1 MGVPLE
7 AEERDN
13 CGALFVFIDSKQPVM
28 SENNYEWLLTDDL
41 PYTVIVCGKSEAET
55 FQVLHWNSALLS
67 LIDNCSP
74 NSDMVTDFLNDLS
87 VRDITWQ
94 QVALKVYESGNPTS
108 FDCFFLPANSWFRV
122 TCFMS
127 RNNLIT
133 GIADITSE
141 KQQAREMLKAKVN
154 ADAASR
160 AKGDFLA
167 NMSHEIRTPLNG
179 VIGFSELLL
188 NSKLSEVQRQ
198 YMENVNLSAKSL
210 MELINNILD
219 FSKIEAGKLEIFPD
233 KTNLLSLVE
242 TVAEIVRFN
251 ALQKGIELLVRVA
264 PDMPVNVMVDE
275 LRLRQVLINLISNA
289 IKFTDR
295 GEVELSVK
303 LMLIKEKENE
313 ARFLFSV
320 RDTGIGVSD
329 ADRKKLFTAFSQA
342 DSVSAGKYGGTG
354 LGLVI
359 SNMLLGKMK
368 SRIELL
374 STPGAGS
381 NFFFEINLPLVN
393 DNGQMPQKSL
403 HIKNALVVDD
413 NKESRKI
420 FVDMLN
426 YMGIAAKETEDGIEA
441 LKIIEDR
448 SDFDLIVLDYKMP
461 YINGLDVV
469 RKMRAMTT
477 GAKLRQPEV
486 ILYTSSEE
494 SQVFDECEQLN
505 IRYRYIKPVKM
516 SEFFQT
522 LTVINESLNPQAI
535 VADGVLESD
544 AGNSFYSEEIIK
556 VLVAEDDDVN
566 MLLIGELIYRV
577 MPNARLFKAHNGS
590 RAVALF
596 KEKEP
601 NLVLMDVN
609 MPIMNG
615 LEATAE
621 IRKLE
626 TATRVPIIALTA
638 KVMDGS
644 ADECVAAGMD
654 DYVPKPILFDNFV
667 RVLARFFDS
676 TKQPRKVLSAIESD
690 KLKGHFDKECL
701 LQKTGLKMATVN
713 RMLDVAKASIPQYI
727 ARLEE
732 SLLQNDGQA
741 FSDVAHTL
749 KGTSGTLC
757 FYKLELISSQMEEL
771 DFDKQKMELLL
782 SALKDEWRYI
792 ESLI

>member
-1 MGVPLE
+1 MS
-7 AEERDN
+7 DN
-13 CGALFVFIDSKQPVM
+13 SH
-28 SENNYEWLLTDDL
+28 EWLPTDDL
-41 PYTVIVCGKSEAET
+41 PYTVIVCGKSESDT
-55 FQVLHWNSALLS
+55 FQVLHWNKALS
-67 LIDNCSP
+67 FLIDNNSP
-74 NSDMVTDFLNDLS
+74 NTEVVSGFLAALS
-87 VRDITWQ
+87 TRDITWKQ
-94 QVALKVYESGNPTS
+94 TALKVYESGNSIS
-108 FDCFFLPANSWFRV
+108 FDCFFLPANKWFRV
-122 TCFMS
+122 SCFMS

-141 KQQAREMLKAKVN
+141 KQQVRDLLKSKKN

-179 VIGFSELLL
+179 VIGFSDLLL

-233 KTNLLSLVE
+233 KTNLLTLVE

-251 ALQKGIELLVRVA
+251 AHQKGIELLVRVA

-303 LMLIKEKENE
+303 LMLVKEKENE

-420 FVDMLN
+420 FVDMLS
-426 YMGIAAKETEDGIEA
+426 YMGISANEADDGIEA
-441 LKIIEDR
+441 LKIIEEKY
-448 SDFDLIVLDYKMP
+448 DFDLIVLDYKMP

-505 IRYRYIKPVKM
+505 IRYRFIKPVKM

-522 LTVINESLNPQAI
+522 LTRINANLNPQSNIDDA
-535 VADGVLESD
+535 ALESD
-544 AGNSFYSEEIIK
+544 TGNSFYSEEIIK
-556 VLVAEDDDVN
+556 VLIAEDDDVN

-590 RAVALF
+590 KAVALF
-596 KEKEP
+596 KEKQP
-601 NLVLMDVN
+601 DLVLMDVN
-609 MPIMNG
+609 MPMMNG

-626 TATRVPIIALTA
+626 TNTHVPIIALTA

-644 ADECVAAGMD
+644 ADDCIAAGMN
-654 DYVPKPILFDNFV
+654 DYIPKPVLFESFV
-667 RVLARFFDS
+667 RVLARFFDAS
-676 TKQPRKVLSAIESD
+676 KQPQKVLSAIDSE
-690 KLKGHFDKECL
+690 KLKEHFDKENL
-701 LQKTGLKMATVN
+701 LQKTGLKTATVN
-713 RMLDVAKASIPQYI
+713 RMLDLAKASIPQYI
-727 ARLEE
+727 TRLEE
-732 SLLQNDGQA
+732 SLSREDGQA

-757 FYKLELISSQMEEL
+757 FYRLELLSSQMEIV
-771 DFDKQKMELLL
+771 DFDKQKMSLLL
-782 SALKDEWRYI
+782 SALKDEWRYL
-792 ESLI
+792 ESIF